1 MNKKTLETYAHKAIT
16 ELGVKEVLTIC
27 LGHVLVWTESLDK
40 ADIDRFVEIIGK
52 IEAKNETKDQ

>member
-1 MNKKTLETYAHKAIT
+1 
-16 ELGVKEVLTIC
+16 
-27 LGHVLVWTESLDK
+27 VWTESLDK